1 MDQVQP
7 ILALLMLFMFVTAR
21 SAIAK
26 AVIVVCML
34 TLLFGNKAHAQPC
47 CGNMTIPGTTTPIV
61 YPPAQPYLMEV
72 TSDQLLQDAKLS
84 SVPMIILYYKPGDKA
99 CAQQEVNIQ
108 DAGRNWLTNVRYYRV
123 NISRDTDPCSQPGM
137 TPCVVFVQPDQNGY
151 PALLQASSV
160 YMDRKATF
168 DFMSKGMQ
176 MVRSQSFVARP
187 VGTAVQTYA
196 SDIAYNVYR
205 YDCPAVV
212 LYYNSDSFLS
222 LLAEQIFG
230 EASLKYG
237 QRAMFFKINTAQDI
251 QDGDKVGKL
260 PSVVIYVK
268 DGDDGT
274 QSVKST
280 YRDGFRDM
288 KRTEDFLNTLPPAWR
303 ITP

>member
-1 MDQVQP
+1 MNQP
-7 ILALLMLFMFVTAR
+7 MLVLFMLVLFATAR
-21 SAIAK
+21 TTVVKAI
-26 AVIVVCML
+26 ILFCIL
-34 TLLFGNKAHAQPC
+34 TLLLGGSARAQPC
-47 CGNMTIPGTTTPIV
+47 QYDNMTIPGTTTPIV

-72 TSDQLLQDAKLS
+72 TSDQLMQDAKRS

-99 CAQQEVNIQ
+99 SAQQEVNIQ

-123 NISRDTDPCSQPGM
+123 DVTKDTDPCSQPGQ
-137 TPCVVFVQPDQNGY
+137 TPCVVFVQPDKNGY

-168 DFMSKGMQ
+168 DFMSRGMQ
-176 MVRSQSFVARP
+176 MVKSQPFVARP
-187 VGTAVQTYA
+187 VGNVGYVYA
-196 SDIAYNVYR
+196 SDIAHDVHR

-237 QRAMFFKINTAQDI
+237 QRAMFFKIDTAQDI

-260 PSVVIYVK
+260 PSVVIYTK
-268 DGDDGT
+268 DGDDGA
-274 QSVKST
+274 QRVKST

-303 ITP
+303 LTP